1 MGPRGVRVG
10 MGQELIRNIN
20 LGRAAG
26 GQLGPALRSRGLPS
40 EMIELMCLK
49 TP

>member
-1 MGPRGVRVG
+1 MGPWGVRVG
-10 MGQELIRNIN
+10 TGQELIRNIN

-26 GQLGPALRSRGLPS
+26 GQLGPALRSRELPS
-40 EMIELMCLK
+40 EMIELMRLK